1 MKIFNEEMQ
10 KTSKNNLQVI
20 LILELGEARALIDG
34 MEEAIK
40 SDKGTFER
48 RKTWKLIYNKLRDY
62 VVCR

>member
-1 MKIFNEEMQ
+1 VKIFNEEMQ
-10 KTSKNNLQVI
+10 TASKNNLQVI